1 MRSQNAGNAISE
13 TQILKIS
20 WGACP
25 ARTPLAI
32 SCLQHSAHT
41 FGDRM
46 HTILGEGQ
54 GKWALWQ
61 LCPTTEESLKN
72 ALFYGKYVTLA
83 IEPGFRV
90 CDNMTLVKPNLSRK
104 RGCVTK
110 VMHFPEAGIDLKI
123 EMYSVLIMY
132 ILLRII
138 LVLYLRL
145 YTVLELYKLYKIFNQ
160 HNN

>member
-1 MRSQNAGNAISE
+1 
-13 TQILKIS
+13 
-20 WGACP
+20 
-25 ARTPLAI
+25 
-32 SCLQHSAHT
+32 
-41 FGDRM
+41 M

-61 LCPTTEESLKN
+61 FCPTTEESLKN

-132 ILLRII
+132 TLANNISSVFEII
-138 LVLYLRL
+138 YSIGVIQVIQDL
-145 YTVLELYKLYKIFNQ
+145 
-160 HNN
+160 